1 MSLAREDA
9 TRIGRFCLAGGG
21 WATAVEEEGRCVL
34 RIGRSVTSGTEV
46 RNFEG
51 ATYEEALRHAANA
64 GVLKSTCVEKQIS
77 FLARALPER
86 NPEVTPEALMVGSPA
101 RVTELFPLLTCAI
114 SALVHDTQV
123 ERGTSSLFLSSGG
136 RLFGDELRKT
146 WRNTDARRQEFAR
159 LCDRRVSGV
168 APALSRRLERAG
180 TMLDEIEARR
190 SEVAFLGTTPS
201 AVIERYSTAN
211 SELLAVIDSLASSG
225 RVDGTLQPTALA
237 WMVLLHAMEKTGIE
251 RAHLSA
257 AFSWD
262 RFGEGQHAAVAGLIA
277 ARESYLHV
285 FAAAAPRSVGELLRD
300 ALKSEVESAV
310 SEMERVALDHREGG
324 FGIDPAAWF
333 ASATRKIDL
342 LGQIESAIRASLVP
356 AQI

>member
-21 WATAVEEEGRCVL
+21 WATAIEEDGRCVL

-51 ATYEEALRHAANA
+51 ATYEETLRAAASA
-64 GVLKSTCVEKQIS
+64 GVLKSTCVEKQIA

-86 NPEVTPEALMVGSPA
+86 NPDVTPEALTVGSPA
-101 RVTELFPLLTCAI
+101 RITELFPLLAHAI

-146 WRNTDARRQEFAR
+146 WRNTDSRRQEFHR

-168 APALSRRLERAG
+168 APTLLRRLERAG
-180 TMLDEIEARR
+180 AMLDEIEARR
-190 SEVAFLGTTPS
+190 SEVAFLGTTPAQVIDRYT
-201 AVIERYSTAN
+201 AVNA
-211 SELLAVIDSLASSG
+211 ELLAVIDSLASSG

-251 RAHLSA
+251 RAQLSA
-257 AFSWD
+257 AFTWD
-262 RFGEGQHAAVAGLIA
+262 RFADGQHAAVAGLIA

-285 FAAAAPRSVGELLRD
+285 FAAAAPRPANELLRD
-300 ALKSEVESAV
+300 TLRSDVESAV
-310 SEMERVALDHREGG
+310 SEMERVALGHREGG
-324 FGIDPAAWF
+324 FGIDPADWF
-333 ASATRKIDL
+333 ASMTRKMDL
-342 LGQIESAIRASLVP
+342 LGQVESAVRASIGNP
-356 AQI
+356 